1 VGKIGKKTSEGVRFL
16 LMRSIVKNTLLQTAF
31 LGDFANGYQWGSL
44 HWSFNAFSSHLG

>member
-1 VGKIGKKTSEGVRFL
+1 VGKIGKKTSEGVRFF
-16 LMRSIVKNTLLQTAF
+16 IVKNTLLQTAF